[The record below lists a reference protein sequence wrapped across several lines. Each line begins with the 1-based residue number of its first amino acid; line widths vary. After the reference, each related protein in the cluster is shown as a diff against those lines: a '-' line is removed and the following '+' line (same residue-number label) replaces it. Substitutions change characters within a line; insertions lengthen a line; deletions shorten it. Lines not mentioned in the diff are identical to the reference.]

1 VAEYWHIESVDDV
14 LIQLQNG
21 EIGFEREFSEEELK
35 PSNVLH
41 RRVVERKTVHFDLV
55 NGVETLEETIWPGT
69 TIPIVPV
76 LGDQVIVEQKRV
88 LAGMIRSARDAQI
101 LLNAYFSGEAEA
113 IGLTN
118 RVPYI
123 GPRGSFKS
131 DPNWQSAH
139 VTNPAY
145 LEYDLVYDQN
155 GQLVP
160 MTPQRQAAEAAVAA
174 LSQASMQMVDTIKR
188 AMGYADDVVQP
199 SKQSDL
205 SGVAIERRSMQT
217 ESANFH
223 IADSLA
229 LAMWR
234 EGKIYL
240 EILPAIHD
248 TPKALQ
254 VTNAAGDV
262 STHYVTQAA
271 EDGSVPLVEGAEDRK
286 HHRLDV
292 GRYGV
297 TVTVGPT
304 YTTRVEEESDFLTQ
318 ILGGDPGL
326 VTSFLD
332 LVFKLRGYPE
342 LEARAKLLVPAAVQ
356 QGGQAAAQAQ
366 LAAQAQ
372 QALAENQMLKAQ
384 LANVI
389 AEQRADILK
398 LRNNIELQTM
408 KSQTSIIVA
417 DIEAKTKQTLATLD
431 ARMKAIE
438 TMWDKLQ
445 GSEGAGGPEGTAR

>member
-1 VAEYWHIESVDDV
+1 
-14 LIQLQNG
+14 
-21 EIGFEREFSEEELK
+21 
-35 PSNVLH
+35 
-41 RRVVERKTVHFDLV
+41 
-55 NGVETLEETIWPGT
+55 
-69 TIPIVPV
+69 
-76 LGDQVIVEQKRV
+76 
-88 LAGMIRSARDAQI
+88 
-101 LLNAYFSGEAEA
+101 
-113 IGLTN
+113 
-118 RVPYI
+118 
-123 GPRGSFKS
+123 
-131 DPNWQSAH
+131 
-139 VTNPAY
+139 
-145 LEYDLVYDQN
+145 
-155 GQLVP
+155 
-160 MTPQRQAAEAAVAA
+160 
-174 LSQASMQMVDTIKR
+174 MVDTIKR

-199 SKQSDL
+199 SRQSDL

-297 TVTVGPT
+297 TVAVGPT
-304 YTTRVEEESDFLTQ
+304 YTTKVEEESDFLTQ
-318 ILGGDPGL
+318 ILGGDPAL

-342 LEARAKLLVPAAVQ
+342 LEARAKLLVPAPVQ
-356 QGGQAAAQAQ
+356 QAQQGAGGQAA

-389 AEQRADILK
+389 EEQRADILK

-445 GSEGAGGPEGTAR
+445 EAGRGTAP